1 MNTKVKL
8 LELVIDSARV
18 SVDLSAIGHNQ
29 INITKD
35 FPVPDIAKEIFFT
48 KYEDVK
54 TSQINVYK

>member
-8 LELVIDSARV
+8 LELVTDSARV

-48 KYEDVK
+48 K
-54 TSQINVYK
+54 